1 MPEVTVPCIGVLDHM
16 SIGDD
21 DPAWIDDR
29 AGADDVEDVRGVG
42 DVFRGLAGIRA
53 LAFALDVFTTLGNTL
68 LTRAA
73 KPFRILAGPQP
84 AAPAGRFQRPL
95 LTERASQAL
104 SSRF

>member
-1 MPEVTVPCIGVLDHM
+1 M
-16 SIGDD
+16 SFGDD

-73 KPFRILAGPQP
+73 KLRILAGPQP
-84 AAPAGRFQRPL
+84 AAPAGRLQRSL
-95 LTERASQAL
+95 LTERASQVL